1 MSQQRSALARGWSG
15 FWRFVD
21 GTRRV
26 LVNLVFLV
34 LLVLIIVW
42 LSSAGD
48 QVVLEPGTA
57 LVLRPTGMVVE
68 EFSGDPLDRAIQQ
81 ATMAE
86 PEETRLRDMLQ
97 AIHMAASDDA
107 ISMLVIEPDR
117 IWGIGLASL
126 KELEAAVSRFRE
138 SGKPVIAAASGL
150 GQHPY
155 YLAALAD
162 EVWLHPHGWVWMDG
176 YAAYR
181 NYYAEGLDKLAV
193 EINLF
198 RAGEYKSAMEPFVR
212 NDMSPE
218 SREANL
224 FWLGNLWQ
232 QYLEGVSRAR
242 GVPLETLAE
251 AIDRLPERVDE
262 AGGNLAQLALELGL
276 VDRLAGHPE
285 MRQEL
290 SQRGVSIDSD
300 GRLNEIG
307 FREYLA
313 ARPLRSRPAPG
324 ASVAVVVAEGEI
336 LQGVQPPGTVGAESI
351 AERLYQAGVT
361 DGVQAVVLRV
371 DSPGGDAFASEIVRR
386 ELQSLRDAG
395 KTVVVSM
402 GDVAA
407 SGGYWI
413 GLPADEIWAS
423 AATITGSIGVVG
435 MVPTFGE
442 SLQKLGIHTDG
453 VGTTP
458 LAGRLRLDLPMDEGL
473 RRIFQST
480 TEETYQRFLAL
491 VAEARG
497 LTTDEVHEVARG
509 RVWTGQQAADRGLVD
524 RVGTLAEAMD
534 SAARIA
540 GLGEDY
546 ETRWIEPELT
556 GFERFMLSLTGD
568 SRVRINATLPGHDT
582 MHLPL
587 VQRLLHDV
595 RALLRPG
602 QAFSVAAHCLCGVE

>member
-34 LLVLIIVW
+34 LLVLVVVW
-42 LSSAGD
+42 LTSTGEHA
-48 QVVLEPGTA
+48 VLEPGTA

-81 ATMAE
+81 ATAAE
-86 PEETRLRDMLQ
+86 PEETRLRDMVD
-97 AIHMAASDDA
+97 AIRIAADDDA

-126 KELEAAVSRFRE
+126 KELETAVAEFRE

-193 EINLF
+193 EVNLF

-212 NDMSPE
+212 NDMSE
-218 SREANL
+218 EAREANL
-224 FWLGNLWQ
+224 YWLGSLWQ

-242 GVPLETLAE
+242 GVPLETLADTIE
-251 AIDRLPERVDE
+251 HLPERVDE

-276 VDRLAGHPE
+276 VDRLAGQPE

-290 SQRGVSIDSD
+290 SLRGVSVDQE
-300 GRLNEIG
+300 GRLNEID
-307 FREYLA
+307 FRDYLSV
-313 ARPLRSRPAPG
+313 RPLRRLPG
-324 ASVAVVVAEGEI
+324 PGPSVAVVVAEGDI
-336 LQGVQPPGTVGAESI
+336 LQGQQPAGTVGADTL
-351 AERLYQAGVT
+351 AERLYQAGAT

-386 ELQSLRDAG
+386 ELQSLRDGG

-413 GLPADEIWAS
+413 GLAADEIWAS
-423 AATITGSIGVVG
+423 AATVTGSIGVYG
-435 MVPTFGE
+435 MVPTFNE

-491 VAEARG
+491 VANARG
-497 LTTDEVHEVARG
+497 LTTEEVHEIARG

-524 RVGTLAEAMD
+524 RVGTLADAVD

-540 GLGEDY
+540 GLGDDY
-546 ETRWIEPELT
+546 GVRWIEPELT
-556 GFERFMLSLTGD
+556 GFERFMLNLTGD
-568 SRVRINATLPGHDT
+568 SRVRINAKLPGQDVA
-582 MHLPL
+582 HLPL
-587 VQRLLHDV
+587 VQRLLGD
-595 RALLRPG
+595 LRTLMQPG